1 MVGCMTG
8 WLVSAPLVRLCWCAL
23 LLRTVN
29 AFEDAIHYP
38 GFYSSWVPS
47 HNDLIELLRSQVGQV
62 SVPVVRSQV
71 LQPCLSLRVLT
82 CSRPVC
88 RRSYALL
95 LLVRTVGSA

>member
-1 MVGCMTG
+1 MHETTLATSSRRHVERPMVGCMTG
-8 WLVSAPLVRLCWCAL
+8 WLASAPLVRLCWCAL

-47 HNDLIELLRSQVGQV
+47 HNDLIELLRLRVGQV

-71 LQPCLSLRVLT
+71 L
-82 CSRPVC
+82 
-88 RRSYALL
+88 
-95 LLVRTVGSA
+95 